1 LFAGC
6 DPGFGEPCAYR
17 DVTQKTKTAGENMLR
32 IGIILHSQRSDALE
46 YAARAVG
53 YLKARQVEVSAED
66 EFASLLTVT
75 PFSRTDRVD
84 VILSLGGD
92 GTLLRGVQYAF
103 RWEAALLGINLGRV
117 GFLTEVEA
125 REIESALECVIS
137 GSYDTETRP
146 LLHVDAE
153 GQHWHALNDV
163 VLSRGGS
170 ARLTTINAWVDGELS
185 GRYVAD
191 GVVVA
196 TPTGSTG
203 YSLSAGGPIISPKV
217 DCMVI
222 TPICAHTL
230 QHRPTVV
237 HGGAGIDLELLP
249 EDVQRAALQVDG
261 QSCMELTSGMRVKIR
276 MDARPIRL
284 IRLKPQNFFQLVR
297 DKLTEWTR

>member
-1 LFAGC
+1 
-6 DPGFGEPCAYR
+6 
-17 DVTQKTKTAGENMLR
+17 MLR
-32 IGIILHSQRSDALE
+32 IGIILHSKRQDALE
-46 YAARAVG
+46 YAVRVVTYLTARGVAVC
-53 YLKARQVEVSAED
+53 AED
-66 EFASLLTVT
+66 EFSGDMNV
-75 PFSRTDRVD
+75 PSFSQVERAD

-117 GFLTEVEA
+117 GFLAETEPEDLEAALEAVIGGAYEVEERA
-125 REIESALECVIS
+125 V
-137 GSYDTETRP
+137 
-146 LLHVDAE
+146 LHVSA
-153 GQHWHALNDV
+153 GGRHWHALNDV
-163 VLSRGGS
+163 VLSRGGR

-203 YSLSAGGPIISPKV
+203 YSLSAGGPIVSPKV

-237 HGGAGIDLELLP
+237 QGGARIELELLP
-249 EDVQRAALQVDG
+249 DDVQTASLQVDG
-261 QSCMELTSGMRVKIR
+261 QSCLELSSGMKAEIR
-276 MDARPIRL
+276 KDARPIRL
-284 IRLKPQNFFQLVR
+284 IRLKQQRFFQLVR

>member
-1 LFAGC
+1 
-6 DPGFGEPCAYR
+6 
-17 DVTQKTKTAGENMLR
+17 MLH
-32 IGIILHSQRSDALE
+32 IGIILHSKRPDALE
-46 YAARAVG
+46 YAARVISCLTA
-53 YLKARQVEVSAED
+53 YQVSVSAED
-66 EFASLLTVT
+66 EFAADLGVT
-75 PFSRTDRVD
+75 PFSQAAKVD
-84 VILSLGGD
+84 VIVSLGGD

-103 RWEAALLGINLGRV
+103 RWEAPLLGINMGRV
-117 GFLTEVEA
+117 GFLTEAEPQD
-125 REIESALECVIS
+125 IESAMAAVIS
-137 GSYDTETRP
+137 GCYEIETRP
-146 LLHVDAE
+146 VLHVNAGD
-153 GQHWHALNDV
+153 QHWHALNDV
-163 VLSRGGS
+163 VLSRGGR
-170 ARLTTINAWVDGELS
+170 ARLTTISAWVDGELS

-237 HGGAGIDLELLP
+237 HGGANIVLELLP
-249 EDVQRAALQVDG
+249 EDVQTASLQVDG
-261 QSCMELTSGMRVKIR
+261 QSCMELSGGMQAEIR

>member
-1 LFAGC
+1 
-6 DPGFGEPCAYR
+6 
-17 DVTQKTKTAGENMLR
+17 MLR
-32 IGIILHSQRSDALE
+32 IGIILHSKRQDALD
-46 YAARAVG
+46 YAARVVTYLTARGVAVC
-53 YLKARQVEVSAED
+53 AED
-66 EFASLLTVT
+66 EFSGDMNV
-75 PFSRTDRVD
+75 PSFSQVERAD

-117 GFLTEVEA
+117 GFLAETEPEDLEAALEAVIGGAYEVEERA
-125 REIESALECVIS
+125 V
-137 GSYDTETRP
+137 
-146 LLHVDAE
+146 LHVSA
-153 GQHWHALNDV
+153 GGRHWHALNDV
-163 VLSRGGS
+163 VLSRGGR
-170 ARLTTINAWVDGELS
+170 ARLTTINTWVDGELS

-203 YSLSAGGPIISPKV
+203 YSLSAGGPIVSPKV

-237 HGGAGIDLELLP
+237 QGGARIELELLP
-249 EDVQRAALQVDG
+249 DDVQTASLQVDG
-261 QSCMELTSGMRVKIR
+261 QSCLELSSGMKAEIR
-276 MDARPIRL
+276 KDQRPIRL
-284 IRLKPQNFFQLVR
+284 IRLKQQRFFQLVR